1 MSCIR
6 KSANRLETKF
16 SPPGKP
22 FLIKHKFILS
32 GRIKLGGDKSIAH
45 RALILSALSSGKT
58 ILKNFPVHDDSLA
71 TLNALSALGV
81 KILRKEGLVSVKGCG
96 GQGLVAS
103 LQPIYVNNS
112 GTTLRLLLGVLAGMD
127 FKTKIVAGKYLS
139 LRPMSRVNVPLRLM
153 GARITAIIKDN
164 EEYAPIV
171 ISGGNLKGI
180 IYQAKIASAQV
191 KSAILLAGLFAK
203 GKTQVLERLS
213 TRDHTERMLKL
224 FGANIIV
231 DNKSITLNPNQG
243 LVSPGEIY
251 IPGDISSAAFF
262 IVLAAIIPKAKI
274 VIEHS
279 SLNPSRSGIINVLKR
294 MRAKIKVVVFKADKL
309 ENNGLPSNRQSHKLV
324 DFEPRGDL
332 TISGSKLKGTV
343 VYPSEIPSLVDELP
357 ILMVAACFAQGR
369 TIIKGVG
376 ELRVK
381 ETDRINSMVVNLRK
395 MGADIQVNK
404 VGRVENIVIQGQG
417 RLCGSELKSFGDH
430 RTAMSMVVAA
440 FAAEGES
447 RLDDISCVSKSF
459 PGFLKILKSLE
470 SRGRF
475 SFFKRTVPWI

>member
-6 KSANRLETKF
+6 KF
-16 SPPGKP
+16 SPPAKP
-22 FLIKHKFILS
+22 FLIKHKFIPS
-32 GRIKLGGDKSIAH
+32 GRIILAGDKSIAH

-58 ILKNFPVHDDSLA
+58 ILKNFPIHDDSLA
-71 TLNALSALGV
+71 TLNALSVLGV
-81 KILRKEGLVSVKGCG
+81 KILRKKGLVSVKGCG
-96 GQGLVAS
+96 MQGLKTS
-103 LQPIYVNNS
+103 NQPIFVNNS

-127 FKTKIVAGKYLS
+127 FKTKVVTGKYLS
-139 LRPMSRVNVPLRLM
+139 ARPMSRVNVPLRLM
-153 GARITAIIKDN
+153 GAQITARIKAN
-164 EEYAPIV
+164 QEYAPIV
-171 ISGGNLKGI
+171 IKGGNLKGI
-180 IYQAKIASAQV
+180 VYHAKIASAQV

-213 TRDHTERMLKL
+213 TRDHTERMLKI
-224 FGANIIV
+224 FGANIV
-231 DNKSITLNPNQG
+231 VNNNSITLNPNQG

-262 IVLAAIIPKAKI
+262 IVLATIIPKAKI
-274 VIEHS
+274 IIEHS

-294 MRAKIKVVVFKADKL
+294 MQAKIKVVVFKADKPV
-309 ENNGLPSNRQSHKLV
+309 N
-324 DFEPRGDL
+324 FEPRGDL
-332 TISGSKLKGTV
+332 TISSSKLKGTV
-343 VYPSEIPSLVDELP
+343 VLPREIPSLVDELP

-395 MGADIQVNK
+395 MGADIRVNK
-404 VGRVENIVIQGQG
+404 VGLVENIVIQGQG

-440 FAAEGES
+440 LAAEGES

-459 PGFLKILKSLE
+459 PGFLKTLKSLE
-470 SRGRF
+470 
-475 SFFKRTVPWI
+475 

>member
-1 MSCIR
+1 MSGII

-16 SPPGKP
+16 SPPLKS
-22 FLIKHKFILS
+22 FLIRHKFIPF
-32 GRIKLGGDKSIAH
+32 GRIILAGDKSIAH
-45 RALILSALSSGKT
+45 RALILSSLSSGKT
-58 ILKNFPVHDDSLA
+58 ILKNFPIHNDSLA

-96 GQGLVAS
+96 RQGLRIS
-103 LQPIYVNNS
+103 NKPIFVNNS
-112 GTTLRLLLGVLAGMD
+112 GTTLRLLLGILAGMN
-127 FKTKIVAGKYLS
+127 FKTKVVAGKYLS

-153 GARITAIIKDN
+153 GARITARIKDN

-180 IYQAKIASAQV
+180 VYHSKIASAQV

-203 GKTQVLERLS
+203 GKTQVFEHLS
-213 TRDHTERMLKL
+213 TRDHTERMLKI
-224 FGANIIV
+224 FGANIV
-231 DNKSITLNPNQG
+231 VNNNSITLNPNQD
-243 LVSPGEIY
+243 LVSPNEIF

-274 VIEHS
+274 IIEHC

-294 MRAKIKVVVFKADKL
+294 MQAKIKVVVFKADRL
-309 ENNGLPSNRQSHKLV
+309 ENSGLPSNRQSQAQSHQPV
-324 DFEPRGDL
+324 SFEPRGDL
-332 TISGSKLKGTV
+332 TISSSKLKGTV
-343 VYPSEIPSLVDELP
+343 VLPSEIPSLIDELP
-357 ILMVAACFAQGR
+357 ILMVAACFAQGC

-381 ETDRINSMVVNLRK
+381 ETDRVNSMVVNLRK
-395 MGADIQVNK
+395 MGADIQVDK
-404 VGRVENIVIQGQG
+404 VGLLENIVIQGQG
-417 RLCGSELKSFGDH
+417 RLYGSELKSFGDH

-440 FAAEGES
+440 LAAEGKS

-459 PGFLKILKSLE
+459 PGFLKTLKSLE
-470 SRGRF
+470 RG
-475 SFFKRTVPWI
+475 

>member
-16 SPPGKP
+16 SPPGKS
-22 FLIKHKFILS
+22 FLIKHKFIPC
-32 GRIKLGGDKSIAH
+32 GRIILMGDKSIAH
-45 RALILSALSSGKT
+45 RALILSALASGKT
-58 ILKNFPVHDDSLA
+58 ILKNFPIHDDSLA

-81 KILRKEGLVSVKGCG
+81 KIILRQEGLVSVQGCG
-96 GQGLVAS
+96 RQGLKTPRK
-103 LQPIYVNNS
+103 PIFVNNS

-127 FKTKIVAGKYLS
+127 FKTKVAAGKYLS

-153 GARITAIIKDN
+153 GARITARIKNN

-180 IYQAKIASAQV
+180 VYQSKIASAQV

-203 GKTQVLERLS
+203 GKTKVIERLK
-213 TRDHTERMLKL
+213 TRDHTERMLKI
-224 FGANIIV
+224 FGANIV
-231 DNKSITLNPNQG
+231 VKNNSITLNPNQD
-243 LVSPGEIY
+243 LVSPAEIY

-262 IVLAAIIPKAKI
+262 IVLATIIPKAKI
-274 VIEHS
+274 IIEHS
-279 SLNPSRSGIINVLKR
+279 SLNCSRSGIINVLER
-294 MRAKIKVVVFKADKL
+294 MQAKIKVVVFKADKTV
-309 ENNGLPSNRQSHKLV
+309 N
-324 DFEPRGDL
+324 FEPRGDL
-332 TISGSKLKGTV
+332 TISSSKLKGTV
-343 VYPSEIPSLVDELP
+343 VYPEEIPSLVDELP

-369 TIIKGVG
+369 TIIRGVG

-395 MGADIQVNK
+395 MGADIRINK
-404 VGRVENIVIQGQG
+404 VGGQENIVIQGQG
-417 RLCGSELKSFGDH
+417 RLYGAELKSFGDH

-440 FAAEGES
+440 LAAEGES

-459 PGFLKILKSLE
+459 PGFLKTLNSLE
-470 SRGRF
+470 RGE
-475 SFFKRTVPWI
+475 